1 MTLRIPLIELKRKY
15 EVFYQK
21 EHPKIQL
28 QQKKMA
34 LNQGNPYKIVAKL
47 LKNILKYNYS
57 KKNGIE
63 PRKPL

>member
-28 QQKKMA
+28 QQKKWH
-34 LNQGNPYKIVAKL
+34 
-47 LKNILKYNYS
+47 
-57 KKNGIE
+57 
-63 PRKPL
+63 